1 VNGENDKN
9 TGGLMMYDRR
19 KVDWKQA
26 RRQRDI
32 VRSAVSRIVASEDK
46 VCTFE
51 VKVCRFDENQRA

>member
-1 VNGENDKN
+1 
-9 TGGLMMYDRR
+9 MMYDRR